1 MNTDVLAGKWKQFAG
16 SAKARWAEL
25 TEDDW
30 KEVSGKT
37 ELLMG
42 KLQERYG
49 WMKERAQEE
58 ISKIV
63 SAVDSSAENL
73 ADKAADAKQVAGCW
87 QDAVTEMACAC
98 RNQATRVV
106 RQRPGTTLL
115 AAVAVGFVAAH
126 MLRSRK

>member
-16 SAKARWAEL
+16 QAKASWAEL

-37 ELLMG
+37 EALVG

-49 WMKERAQEE
+49 WVKERAHEE
-58 ISKIV
+58 INKLV
-63 SAVDSSAENL
+63 GG
-73 ADKAADAKQVAGCW
+73 ADKALNKTEGATEASAGCW
-87 QDAVTEMACAC
+87 QDAVADVAGICKEHASRAIT
-98 RNQATRVV
+98 
-106 RQRPGTTLL
+106 QRPGTTLF

-126 MLRSRK
+126 MLRTRK